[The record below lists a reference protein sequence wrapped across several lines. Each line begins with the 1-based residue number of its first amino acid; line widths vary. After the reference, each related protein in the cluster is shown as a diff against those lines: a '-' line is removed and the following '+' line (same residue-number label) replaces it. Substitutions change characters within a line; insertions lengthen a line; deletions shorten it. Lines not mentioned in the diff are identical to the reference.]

1 MYVND
6 DRALKKSWEKEIN
19 NRKNTEQKHC
29 TFRLTVNEKNVYH

>member
-19 NRKNTEQKHC
+19 NRKNTEHKTLH
-29 TFRLTVNEKNVYH
+29 LLGSL

>member
-19 NRKNTEQKHC
+19 NRKILSKNIAS
-29 TFRLTVNEKNVYH
+29 FRLTVNEKNVYH